1 MLKIAICDDEKYF
14 VQKIKN
20 ILIEYLE
27 NRKIQYEIDTFY
39 SGIELVDIFGE

>member
-39 SGIELVDIFGE
+39 SA